1 MRNVKE
7 ASMRVARTD
16 QTIDVIRPFLWVA
29 GLAFSTGF
37 LGFLA
42 LAPYIA
48 PN

>member
-1 MRNVKE
+1 MRAAVDHPAE
-7 ASMRVARTD
+7 
-16 QTIDVIRPFLWVA
+16 VIRPFLWVA

-42 LAPYIA
+42 LAPYVP

>member
-1 MRNVKE
+1 
-7 ASMRVARTD
+7 MRVARTD
-16 QTIDVIRPFLWVA
+16 QIADVIRPFLWVA

-42 LAPYIA
+42 LAPYVL